1 MSLDKNGEIHLHSD
15 KVAGNMQTIEMT
27 IYHFCVLRVETSLD
41 ADVTFFENGQTE
53 INPTTV
59 LQTEDDKMIY
69 VWLVRKNNLTY
80 FLNLES
86 EGG

>member
-1 MSLDKNGEIHLHSD
+1 M
-15 KVAGNMQTIEMT
+15 M

-41 ADVTFFENGQTE
+41 ADVSFYESGQTLVT
-53 INPTTV
+53 PTTT

-69 VWLVRKNNLTY
+69 VWLVRKNNISY
-80 FLNLES
+80 YLNLEA

>member
-1 MSLDKNGEIHLHSD
+1 M
-15 KVAGNMQTIEMT
+15 M

-41 ADVTFFENGQTE
+41 ADVSFYESGQTLVT
-53 INPTTV
+53 PTTT

-69 VWLVRKNNLTY
+69 VWLVRKNNISY
-80 FLNLES
+80 YLNLEV

>member
-1 MSLDKNGEIHLHSD
+1 M
-15 KVAGNMQTIEMT
+15 

-41 ADVTFFENGQTE
+41 ADVSFYESGQTLVT
-53 INPTTV
+53 PTTT

-69 VWLVRKNNLTY
+69 VWLVRKNNISY
-80 FLNLES
+80 YLNLEA